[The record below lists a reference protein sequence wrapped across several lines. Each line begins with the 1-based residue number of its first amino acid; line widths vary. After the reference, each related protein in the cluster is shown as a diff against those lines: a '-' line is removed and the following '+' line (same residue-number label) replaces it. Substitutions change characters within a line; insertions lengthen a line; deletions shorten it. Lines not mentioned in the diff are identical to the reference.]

1 MSRNPWPRE
10 VVFAASI
17 ACALF
22 AVPGPATAAPA
33 RTSQTGDVNKIL
45 ADARAA
51 LGGEKRLGALKT
63 FAATGQSTRVTG
75 NTSTPPGDFEM
86 AFELPDRFMKKD
98 VLAMMGNNAITRTSG
113 FNGEAVINAIDQP
126 PAMPGM
132 IQIRMGPGGTAPGGT
147 PTPEQQEQQRKQQVI
162 SGKQDFARL
171 TLGML
176 LTSLTAYPLQ
186 FSYGG
191 QAESPD
197 GKADIVDVKGE
208 GDFAVR
214 LFIDTQTHLPLM
226 ASWMAR
232 EPLMITNTV
241 TRGGPGGAASTSS
254 GGGSVAAGGKQVTA
268 GGGQAMTPEERDK
281 LMKQFQDQAKEAAEK
296 LRVVEYRLY
305 YGDYRDV
312 DGIKV
317 PFKLQRSIDGKP
329 AEEVTLEKV
338 KINAKIDPKKFETK

>member
-1 MSRNPWPRE
+1 
-10 VVFAASI
+10 
-17 ACALF
+17 
-22 AVPGPATAAPA
+22 
-33 RTSQTGDVNKIL
+33 
-45 ADARAA
+45 
-51 LGGEKRLGALKT
+51 
-63 FAATGQSTRVTG
+63 
-75 NTSTPPGDFEM
+75 
-86 AFELPDRFMKKD
+86 
-98 VLAMMGNNAITRTSG
+98 
-113 FNGEAVINAIDQP
+113 
-126 PAMPGM
+126 
-132 IQIRMGPGGTAPGGT
+132 MGPDGTTPGGT

-208 GDFAVR
+208 GGFAVR

-254 GGGSVAAGGKQVTA
+254 GGGQVAAGGKQVTA

-281 LMKQFQDQAKEAAEK
+281 LMKQFQDQAKEAAAK

-317 PFKLQRSIDGKP
+317 PFKLQQSIDGKP